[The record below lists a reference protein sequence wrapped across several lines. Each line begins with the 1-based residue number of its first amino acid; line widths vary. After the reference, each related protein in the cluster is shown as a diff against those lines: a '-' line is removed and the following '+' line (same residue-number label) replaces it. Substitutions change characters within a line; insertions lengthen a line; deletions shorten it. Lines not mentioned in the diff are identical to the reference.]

1 MDVNPSPG
9 PRPLPI
15 AGWLAGAAVFLGAVL
30 VFVVQ
35 PMVAKPLL
43 AWYGGAP
50 MVWAVALF
58 FFQAALL
65 LGYLGAHLLVTRLR
79 PRVQRIA
86 YAAILLL
93 ALVTLPPLAD
103 AGWAPDGGEAPAGRI
118 LLTLL
123 ASVGLPFVVA
133 AATTPLLSAWVA
145 ASRPGGREG
154 DPGVYRLYALSNAG
168 SLIGLGLYPVLLEPF
183 SGLAQQGRLWSAGF
197 ALWLVAS
204 IAAGWF
210 TLRGTAEPASPARGT
225 AGGFQVAPAG
235 LAAMGSLVL
244 VAVTTHLTR
253 DVAAAPFLW
262 TVPLAVY
269 LLTFIL
275 AFRGGPPYPRRLL
288 PPLVVAAAIA
298 CLAVWFQ
305 DITYGLDRAPL
316 AHATAGIL
324 FLFTAGWALHGEIA
338 HRKPAPARLTG
349 FYLSVTAGGAAGG
362 LAASLASPL
371 LFPNLWEYPL
381 ALALAPAAVLIARGQ
396 PRIVARLA
404 LAGTAGLAI
413 AVAALEHQRP
423 LVSGRNFFGVVR
435 VMEANPDTPDWRR
448 DLWHGGIGHGTQF
461 LDPARRR
468 EPTLYYY
475 DGTGIAAAVTRHPKR
490 AAGLPMRVGVVGL
503 GAGSLAVYGERGDH
517 FRFYEIDPQVEE
529 RARTHFTYLEDTPAE
544 VDVVLGDGR
553 LSLAREVERAEPGWD
568 LLVLDAFSG
577 DAIPVHLLTAEAFDL
592 YRRRLAPGGVLAVH
606 ISNRHVDLA
615 PVVRTHARRLDLMSL
630 LTVSEPDQD
639 RLRYTATWILLSE
652 NSDFITDPAVLG
664 RAEPWAGDAA
674 DPRPGHHWTDD
685 YSNLLGVLR

>member
-1 MDVNPSPG
+1 MEENPPPG
-9 PRPLPI
+9 PDRSPV
-15 AGWLAGAAVFLGAVL
+15 AGWLAGAAVFLGALL

-58 FFQAALL
+58 FFQTALL

-79 PRVQRIA
+79 PGAQRIA
-86 YAAILLL
+86 HAGILLL
-93 ALVTLPPLAD
+93 ALVSLPPLAD
-103 AGWAPDGGEAPAGRI
+103 AAWAPAGGEAPAGRI

-133 AATTPLLSAWVA
+133 AATTPLVSAWVA
-145 ASRPGGREG
+145 ASRRAEG

-168 SLIGLGLYPVLLEPF
+168 SLLGLALYPLVLEPF
-183 SGLAQQGRLWSAGF
+183 SGLAQQGRLWSGVF
-197 ALWLVAS
+197 VLWLIAS
-204 IAAGWF
+204 VAAGWF
-210 TLRGTAEPASPARGT
+210 TLAGADRSATPARR
-225 AGGFQVAPAG
+225 AGSGFHGVPAG

-253 DVAAAPFLW
+253 DVAASPFLW

-275 AFRGGPPYPRRLL
+275 AFRGGVPYPRRLL
-288 PPLVVAAAIA
+288 PPLVVASSLA

-305 DITYGLDRAPL
+305 DITYGLDRAPF
-316 AHATAGIL
+316 AHAAAGML

-338 HRKPAPARLTG
+338 RRKPAPSGLTG

-362 LAASLASPL
+362 LVASLASPL
-371 LFPNLWEYPL
+371 VFPNLWEYPL
-381 ALALAPAAVLIARGQ
+381 ALALAPAAVAFARGRPQ
-396 PRIVARLA
+396 FVARIVLS
-404 LAGTAGLAI
+404 GTTGLAI
-413 AVAALEHQRP
+413 AVTALEHQRP

-435 VMEANPDTPDWRR
+435 VMEAYPDTPEWRR
-448 DLWHGGIGHGTQF
+448 DIWHGGIGHGTQY
-461 LDPARRR
+461 LAPTRRR

-490 AAGLPMRVGVVGL
+490 AGGFPMRVAVVGL
-503 GAGSLAVYGERGDH
+503 GAGSLAVYGERGDL
-517 FRFYEIDPQVEE
+517 FRFYEIDPQVED
-529 RARTHFTYLEDTPAE
+529 RARDYFTYLEDTPANVE
-544 VDVVLGDGR
+544 VVLGDGR
-553 LSLAREVERAEPGWD
+553 LSLSREAEREEPGWD

-615 PVVRTHARRLDLMSL
+615 PVVRAHARRLDLMSL

-639 RLRYTATWILLSE
+639 RLRYTATWILLSA

-664 RAEPWAGDAA
+664 RAEPWTGEAVEPG
-674 DPRPGHHWTDD
+674 PRHQWTDD